1 MDQVRLFEKPEL
13 RDPIMIAAF
22 AGWNDA
28 AQAATSAVRFLLRRW
43 LARKFGEIE
52 CDEFFD
58 FTQTRP
64 TVHIVEGALRQIEWP
79 ATEWHYHKGGG
90 QDRDFVLLLGV
101 EPQLR
106 WKSFVGVVLAVCQE
120 LGVRTLVTM
129 GGLLADVPHTV
140 PTKVIG
146 LSNDALWAARLQRL
160 DAQSSQYEGPTGIVG
175 VLNSMAGERG
185 MRTASIWGS
194 VPMYLSAIPNPRVT
208 LSILQR
214 LNGLLDLSVY
224 LGEMEDMSRQ
234 FDRQVADVVAN
245 NPQIAAYV
253 QQLEEKE
260 RAAPEGKPAEQAPP
274 TGGSLDLPSGQTLVD
289 DVEQFLRR
297 QQRDTSGEGD

>member
-13 RDPIMIAAF
+13 RNPVMIAAF

-28 AQAATSAVRFLLRRW
+28 AQSATSAVRFLLRRW
-43 LARKFGEIE
+43 SAQRFGEIE
-52 CDEFFD
+52 SDEFFD
-58 FTQTRP
+58 YTQTRP

-79 ATEWHYHKGGG
+79 ATEWYYHKDGEN
-90 QDRDFVLLLGV
+90 RDFVLLLGV

-106 WKSFVGVVLAVCQE
+106 WKSFVGTILAVCRE
-120 LGVRTLVTM
+120 LGVRTLVTL
-129 GGLLADVPHTV
+129 GGLLAEVPHTV

-146 LSNDALWAARLQRL
+146 LSNDATWAARLQRL
-160 DAQSSQYEGPTGIVG
+160 DAQPSHYEGPTGIVG
-175 VLNSMAGERG
+175 VLNSMAAEHG

-214 LNGLLDLSVY
+214 LNGLLDMSVY
-224 LGEMEDMSRQ
+224 LGELEDMSRQ

-245 NPQIAAYV
+245 NPQIATYV

-260 RAAPEGKPAEQAPP
+260 RAAPEEKPAEPMPP
-274 TGGSLDLPSGQTLVD
+274 TGGLPDLPSGQTLVED
-289 DVEQFLRR
+289 IEEFLRR
-297 QQRDTSGEGD
+297 QQRDEGGEGS